1 MKNTS
6 KKLLGLLLLTTLESL
21 PAQEQL
27 VKLAIGYIP
36 HVQFAPLYA
45 GIEKGLYREEGIR
58 LEIEYGFGMDIFSLL
73 AAGKV
78 DIGLSDSDQLIIAG
92 SKGMELRAIF
102 QYYQKYPVTIL
113 AKANRI
119 KTPEDFIGKT
129 IGTPELYGTSWIGLQ
144 LFLEYFRLQNR
155 VQIERIGYTQI
166 PTLLSDKV
174 DGVVCFF
181 NNEPI
186 QLKERGISIVQWDV
200 KDFSSMVG
208 ASFITSTSILTKKRE
223 ILSAFVRATERAV
236 QFTVENQKET
246 FRLSEPYIG
255 KPDASRQGFFQK
267 VLAETCHLFTV
278 EGPYGSLKPAVY
290 RESVETLL
298 RLGLIDK
305 PVPLEK
311 LIQPLR

>member
-1 MKNTS
+1 MKHPF
-6 KKLLGLLLLTTLESL
+6 KIVCVWILLTTLESL
-21 PAQEQL
+21 HAQEQL

-119 KTPEDFIGKT
+119 KTPEDFVGKT

-236 QFTVENQKET
+236 QFTMENQKDA

-255 KPDASRQGFFQK
+255 KPDVSRQGFFQK
-267 VLAETCHLFTV
+267 VLAETCHLFMV